1 MNIEAAQTTLTR
13 LCVAALSK
21 NGATQDDIA
30 ACREAAAKMRGAR
43 SATHLVKQRRLSEA
57 DAEQIAAE
65 EEAERKKQRPT
76 NWQDLWASAP
86 SGVTGGVW
94 STGGSSLCMCSRR
107 VGARGWRSVF

>member
-65 EEAERKKQRPT
+65 EGLRLVREPRLSDVAC
-76 NWQDLWASAP
+76 NL
-86 SGVTGGVW
+86 VY
-94 STGGSSLCMCSRR
+94 SLAVLRSLN
-107 VGARGWRSVF
+107 ARNFTA